1 MRLWLNLLTFL
12 FISMAVHNLVFA
24 FGNTGFGKLGDLA
37 IFAHHQR
44 RFKIHSLLSN
54 ALSQTLHST
63 GKTTTEALLNIC
75 ESYVVFKICF
85 NGFYIFFLA
94 NACQWRKSLQK
105 PVFFSLTEMGLDRE
119 QMWTV
124 FFLELNS

>member
-44 RFKIHSLLSN
+44 
-54 ALSQTLHST
+54 
-63 GKTTTEALLNIC
+63 
-75 ESYVVFKICF
+75 
-85 NGFYIFFLA
+85 
-94 NACQWRKSLQK
+94 
-105 PVFFSLTEMGLDRE
+105 
-119 QMWTV
+119 
-124 FFLELNS
+124 